1 MARPY
6 DVAVVGLG
14 ATGSQALLA
23 LARRGL
29 RVVGLDRFVPPH
41 AHGSSHGRSRIIR
54 QAYYESPAYVPLV
67 RDAWDRWEAL
77 ARDTGRPLLQ
87 QTGGLMLGPADGTLV
102 TGAEASART
111 HGLAHQRLGAA
122 ELRRRFPQFQ
132 VGAATEGLHEPMAGI
147 LDPEAC
153 IAGALGLAARAGATI
168 LAKCPLTSI
177 SNEPGVL
184 RLATPSGSLEAAR
197 VILAAGAWMPR
208 LVRGTV
214 PLAVER
220 QVMWWFRPSAAD
232 TWRAGTAPVFLWEW
246 EPGRYFYGIPD
257 QGAGVK
263 VARHHEGPLA
273 DADDVDR
280 SIAPAERADIRAL
293 AAQYLAGLEPDPA
306 DALTCLYTNT
316 PDHDFVLGP
325 VPDEPRVLLAS
336 ACSGHGFKFASTLGE
351 VLARL
356 ACDEPSGFDIAPFA
370 PARFLP
376 QH

>member
-29 RVVGLDRFVPPH
+29 RVVGLDRFAPPH

-67 RDAWDRWEAL
+67 RDAWDRWVAL
-77 ARDTGRPLLQ
+77 AHDTGQPLLE
-87 QTGGLMLGPADGTLV
+87 QTGGLMLGPAAGTLV
-102 TGAEASART
+102 AGAEASARA
-111 HGLAHQRLGAA
+111 HGLAHERLRAA

-132 VGAATEGLHEPMAGI
+132 VGDAIEGLHEPLAGI

-153 IAGALGLAARAGATI
+153 IAGALGLAAAAGATI
-168 LAKCPLTSI
+168 LPECPLTGI
-177 SNEPGVL
+177 GNEPGVL
-184 RLATPSGSLEAAR
+184 RLATPSGPLEAER

-220 QVMWWFRPSAAD
+220 QVMWWFRPRHAE

-263 VARHHEGPLA
+263 VAHHHEGRLTDA
-273 DADDVDR
+273 DAVER
-280 SIAPAERADIRAL
+280 TIAAGERADIRDL
-293 AAQYLAGLEPDPA
+293 AARHLAGLGPDPA
-306 DALTCLYTNT
+306 DAVTCLYTNT

-336 ACSGHGFKFASTLGE
+336 ACSGHGFKFAPTLGE

-356 ACDEPSGFDIAPFA
+356 ACGESAGFDLAPFA

-376 QH
+376 RR